1 MKRALIILPQ
11 NDFRDEEFEQ
21 TKKQLSQSG
30 IEITIASNFKGIC
43 YGVKGLT
50 VEATHTIANINVFPF
65 DALIFIGGP
74 GSEVF
79 FQNNEISRLI
89 NEAVGLNRI
98 IGAIC
103 LAPKILGLNGILK
116 GVKFTSTPSVVREI
130 VSLGGV
136 YKDDEVVIDENII
149 TSKGPQTSAKF
160 GKLIAEHIQNEIMI
174 KRTLLDGY
182 NKGKFSL

>member
-11 NDFRDEEFEQ
+11 NDFRDEEFDQ
-21 TKKQLSQSG
+21 TQKHLVKSG
-30 IEITIASNFKGIC
+30 IEITIASIYKGIC
-43 YGVKGLT
+43 YGVKGST
-50 VEATHTIANINVFPF
+50 IEASQTISNVNVFPF
-65 DALIFIGGP
+65 DAIIFIGGP
-74 GSEVF
+74 GTEVF
-79 FQNNEISRLI
+79 FENKEISRLI
-89 NEAVGLNRI
+89 DEAIGLNRL

-149 TSKGPQTSAKF
+149 TSKGPQTASKF
-160 GKLIAEHIQNEIMI
+160 GKLISEHIQNETMI